1 MQGRRSKGTRAS
13 WVLRQQADAAGPRIL
28 EAEERGATLAFGPL
42 QCCWRRQFIA
52 RLQYLLCSSVYVVMQ
67 SPHAPTPATDRDSD
81 LAATVVRER
90 PRLGNFIRR
99 RVRDPMEAEDLLQD
113 VLEELVEAYR
123 LPEPLEQ
130 VSAWLYRV
138 ARNRIIDR
146 FRRNKRRST
155 DEPGA
160 VDESDGE
167 YRLNLELPGLDQG
180 PEALYARSIVL
191 EALQRALDEL
201 PAEQRDVFVQHELEG
216 LSFKHMAQLSGVALN
231 TLLARKRSAVLHLRS
246 RLQAVYDDLEP

>member
-1 MQGRRSKGTRAS
+1 
-13 WVLRQQADAAGPRIL
+13 
-28 EAEERGATLAFGPL
+28 
-42 QCCWRRQFIA
+42 
-52 RLQYLLCSSVYVVMQ
+52 MQ
-67 SPHAPTPATDRDSD
+67 SPHAPNPVTDRDGE

-90 PRLGNFIRR
+90 SRLGNFIRR
-99 RVRDPMEAEDLLQD
+99 RVHDPMEAEDLLQD

-130 VSAWLYRV
+130 AGAWLYRV

-146 FRRNKRRST
+146 FRRNKRRS
-155 DEPGA
+155 DLKGA
-160 VDESDGE
+160 FDESDQE

-191 EALQRALDEL
+191 EALQSALEEL
-201 PAEQRDVFVQHELEG
+201 PPEQRDVFVEHELEG
-216 LSFKHMAQLSGVALN
+216 LSFKHMAQRSGVALN

-246 RLQAVYDDLEP
+246 RLQTVYDDLEP

>member
-1 MQGRRSKGTRAS
+1 MQ
-13 WVLRQQADAAGPRIL
+13 P
-28 EAEERGATLAFGPL
+28 
-42 QCCWRRQFIA
+42 
-52 RLQYLLCSSVYVVMQ
+52 
-67 SPHAPTPATDRDSD
+67 PHAPIPATDRDSD

-90 PRLGNFIRR
+90 SRLGNFIRR
-99 RVRDPMEAEDLLQD
+99 RVHDPLEAEDLLQD

-130 VSAWLYRV
+130 ASAWLFRV

-155 DEPGA
+155 DLA
-160 VDESDGE
+160 DESDQE
-167 YRLNLELPGLDQG
+167 YRLYLQLPGLDQG

-191 EALQRALDEL
+191 ETLQRALDEL
-201 PAEQRDVFVQHELEG
+201 PSEQRDVFVKHELEG
-216 LSFKHMAQLSGVALN
+216 SSFKHMAQSSGIPLN

-246 RLQAVYDDLEP
+246 RLQTVYDDLET